1 MPIEKK
7 IIEASVAHPYVDVEG
22 TLTNII
28 ANHLGQVGFRFKV
41 RSGWIE
47 TEYAGRKAY
56 IKITADED

>member
-7 IIEASVAHPYVDVEG
+7 IIEASVA
-22 TLTNII
+22 
-28 ANHLGQVGFRFKV
+28 